1 MGLFEVILIGVA
13 LSADAMSVTLANML
27 ANPAMRRAR
36 ALSQPVAFGAFQGL
50 MPLIGY
56 FLGSLAAGYIEQF
69 AGIVTFVILGA
80 IGGKMVW
87 DGFHEELEDGAE
99 AARGVLSLAT
109 VLVQAVATSI
119 DALAVGVSFAA
130 TGENIWMDAGIVSL
144 STFLLC
150 LLVLGIGRRFG
161 EKLGTRAQVVGGAV
175 LIAIGVKALFV

>member
-69 AGIVTFVILGA
+69 AGIV
-80 IGGKMVW
+80 
-87 DGFHEELEDGAE
+87 
-99 AARGVLSLAT
+99 
-109 VLVQAVATSI
+109 
-119 DALAVGVSFAA
+119 
-130 TGENIWMDAGIVSL
+130 SL

-175 LIAIGVKALFV
+175 LIAIGVKALFF